1 MMIINSTLV
10 GHFEIL
16 GKDGGRGGGSWAGT
30 GWGLSFGL
38 ADSRDP
44 TLHLRVA
51 LGVHPP
57 PHPPTNTF

>member
-1 MMIINSTLV
+1 MLLD
-10 GHFEIL
+10 HFI
-16 GKDGGRGGGSWAGT
+16 GKDGGRGGGSWAGR

-57 PHPPTNTF
+57 PHLPTNTF